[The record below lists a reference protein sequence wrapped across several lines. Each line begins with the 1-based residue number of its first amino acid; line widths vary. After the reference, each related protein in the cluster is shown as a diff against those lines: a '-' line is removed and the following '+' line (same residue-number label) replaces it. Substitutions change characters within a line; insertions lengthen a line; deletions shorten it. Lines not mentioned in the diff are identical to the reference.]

1 MTSLYWF
8 PGFIK
13 SYFDTLYDE
22 EVVSEDSF
30 NTWESSSE
38 EQLGKGVA
46 VAASSEFFRWLRSA
60 SEEPVEESWSIRLIL
75 DYFIV
80 RSTNRVSSIWKEM
93 LEDNFFNAN
102 GNGKQI

>member
-1 MTSLYWF
+1 MKVRKSLLQKYIDINTHLELQALF
-8 PGFIK
+8 AVQALFVQLDHPPGFIK

-60 SEEPVEESWSIRLIL
+60 SEEPVEES
-75 DYFIV
+75 
-80 RSTNRVSSIWKEM
+80 
-93 LEDNFFNAN
+93 
-102 GNGKQI
+102 